1 MKKSTNAIT
10 WNIDSMTRMT
20 SREIAGLTGK
30 QVKHVN
36 RDVLSM
42 LSELEIDKSSFGR
55 IYLDTMNRQQTEYV
69 LDQELTF
76 TLITGY
82 SIKLRNAVIKR
93 WLELEHQVVSLQDD
107 LNKWCAKEN
116 CDKTIASI
124 HGKGLAE
131 RKKTKK
137 LNQSTIENILNQMQL
152 KLDIGFGGVK

>member
-1 MKKSTNAIT
+1 MSNLKNEVSFSING
-10 WNIDSMTRMT
+10 MTRMT
-20 SREIAGLTGK
+20 SREIAKLTGK
-30 QVKHVN
+30 RASEVN
-36 RDVLSM
+36 RDLRGIFNVLKLDVSNYA
-42 LSELEIDKSSFGR
+42 R
-55 IYLDTMNRQQTEYV
+55 IYLDSMNRQQTEYV

-93 WLELEHQVVSLQDD
+93 WLELEHQVTSLQDD
-107 LNKWCAKEN
+107 LNRWCAKEN
-116 CDKTIASI
+116 GDKAIASI

-152 KLDIGFGGVK
+152 KIDLAGEGLL

>member
-1 MKKSTNAIT
+1 MSNSKNEVTFSIGG
-10 WNIDSMTRMT
+10 MTRMT
-20 SREIAGLTGK
+20 SREIAKLTGK
-30 QVKHVN
+30 IHKN
-36 RDVLSM
+36 VLQDTRGM
-42 LSELEIDKSSFGR
+42 LSELEKDGLIYER
-55 IYLDTMNRQQTEYV
+55 IYLDSMNRQQTEYV

-93 WLELEHQVVSLQDD
+93 WLELEHQVISLQDD

-116 CDKTIASI
+116 CDKAIASI

-131 RKKTKK
+131 RKKTKN

-152 KLDIGFGGVK
+152 KLDIVEVAQ

>member
-1 MKKSTNAIT
+1 MQNTKNEVGFSING
-10 WNIDSMTRMT
+10 MTRMT
-20 SREIAGLTGK
+20 SREISKLTGK
-30 QVKHVN
+30 QLQHVN

-42 LSELEIDKSSFGR
+42 LDELDLDASSFGR
-55 IYLDTMNRQQTEYV
+55 IYLDTLNRQKTEYV

-93 WLELEHQVVSLQDD
+93 WLELENQVVSLQDE

-116 CDKTIASI
+116 YDKAIGSL

-137 LNQSTIENILNQMQL
+137 LNQSTIENIINQMQL
-152 KLDIGFGGVK
+152 KLDIAGVA